1 METFEKVRE
10 IVVETLSCDLEDV
23 KLESSLAE
31 DLNTDSLDAVELN
44 LALEDAFGISIPDE
58 ALEEMKTIR
67 SIVEYVEAHAA

>member
-1 METFEKVRE
+1 MEIFEKVRE

-31 DLNTDSLDAVELN
+31 DLNADSLDAVELN

>member
-31 DLNTDSLDAVELN
+31 DLNADSLDAVELN